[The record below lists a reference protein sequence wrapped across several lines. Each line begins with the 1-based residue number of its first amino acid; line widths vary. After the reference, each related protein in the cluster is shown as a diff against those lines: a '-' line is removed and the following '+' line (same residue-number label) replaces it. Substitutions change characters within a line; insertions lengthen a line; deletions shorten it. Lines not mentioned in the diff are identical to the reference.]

1 MSVILI
7 VKRGIRCVGMF
18 FACYNLCSLFFVRSL
33 RFRISF
39 TSSDTNCLSFAT
51 FYSYY
56 ETIQVLGVGS
66 MGSVTKVK
74 KRENVIGGSARQSY
88 VNSVHGIE
96 GFCFSLPIIGHL
108 LRHCTGK
115 DLGHRVKRDLFVTS
129 PSSVNSERDISS
141 ASSPSSSS
149 SSSSSNGRSLL
160 RSPSSTLSY
169 AKKDLYFALKTI
181 HFDRVT
187 DQQLVLEL
195 QNEIDIL
202 KSMDHPNIVRA
213 LETYDYRNNSCIV
226 LELCE
231 GGDLYTRDPYTE
243 EDALS
248 IVASLLSAV
257 EYMHSRNICHRDLK
271 YENIMFSSRH
281 PKSDVKLI
289 DFGLSKKYLP
299 SDRLSEGVGTIY
311 SMAPEV
317 PRTEHDVIA
326 I

>member
-1 MSVILI
+1 
-7 VKRGIRCVGMF
+7 
-18 FACYNLCSLFFVRSL
+18 
-33 RFRISF
+33 
-39 TSSDTNCLSFAT
+39 
-51 FYSYY
+51 
-56 ETIQVLGVGS
+56 

-88 VNSVHGIE
+88 VNSIHGIE

-115 DLGHRVKRDLFVTS
+115 DLGHRVKRDLFVAS

-141 ASSPSSSS
+141 ASSP

-271 YENIMFSSRH
+271 YEVSH
-281 PKSDVKLI
+281 
-289 DFGLSKKYLP
+289 
-299 SDRLSEGVGTIY
+299 
-311 SMAPEV
+311 
-317 PRTEHDVIA
+317 
-326 I
+326 

>member
-1 MSVILI
+1 MLEYSSLATI
-7 VKRGIRCVGMF
+7 CV
-18 FACYNLCSLFFVRSL
+18 LCAAAS
-33 RFRISF
+33 RFRVSF
-39 TSSDTNCLSFAT
+39 IYVFAHT
-51 FYSYY
+51 TYIHRRLQHLFSYY

-74 KRENVIGGSARQSY
+74 KRENVIGGSARQDY
-88 VNSVHGIE
+88 VNSIHGVE

-115 DLGHRVKRDLFVTS
+115 DLGQHVKRDLFVEA
-129 PSSVNSERDISS
+129 PSSVNSERDIS
-141 ASSPSSSS
+141 ASSP

-243 EDALS
+243 EDSLS

-271 YENIMFSSRH
+271 YEVSS
-281 PKSDVKLI
+281 
-289 DFGLSKKYLP
+289 
-299 SDRLSEGVGTIY
+299 
-311 SMAPEV
+311 
-317 PRTEHDVIA
+317 
-326 I
+326 

>member
-1 MSVILI
+1 MSESLT

-18 FACYNLCSLFFVRSL
+18 FARYNLRSL
-33 RFRISF
+33 CGRFSISRLIHLCF
-39 TSSDTNCLSFAT
+39 RTHHLHPSPIAT
-51 FYSYY
+51 RFSYY

-74 KRENVIGGSARQSY
+74 KRENVIGGSARQDY
-88 VNSVHGIE
+88 VNSIHGVE

-115 DLGHRVKRDLFVTS
+115 DLGQHVKRDLFVEA
-129 PSSVNSERDISS
+129 PSSVNSERDIS
-141 ASSPSSSS
+141 ASSP

-243 EDALS
+243 EDSLS

-271 YENIMFSSRH
+271 YEVSS
-281 PKSDVKLI
+281 
-289 DFGLSKKYLP
+289 
-299 SDRLSEGVGTIY
+299 
-311 SMAPEV
+311 
-317 PRTEHDVIA
+317 
-326 I
+326 

>member
-1 MSVILI
+1 MPQGV
-7 VKRGIRCVGMF
+7 
-18 FACYNLCSLFFVRSL
+18 FFVRPL
-33 RFRISF
+33 LDF
-39 TSSDTNCLSFAT
+39 TSHLCLFTYNHAHSPSDAIFL
-51 FYSYY
+51 SYY
-56 ETIQVLGVGS
+56 ETIQVLGAGS

-74 KRENVIGGSARQSY
+74 KRENVIGGSARQDY
-88 VNSVHGIE
+88 VHSVHGVE

-115 DLGHRVKRDLFVTS
+115 DLGQRVKRDLFVAS
-129 PSSVNSERDISS
+129 PSSVTSERDI
-141 ASSPSSSS
+141 ATGTSSPSSSS
-149 SSSSSNGRSLL
+149 GNARSLL

-187 DQQLVLEL
+187 DEQLVEEL

-248 IVASLLSAV
+248 IVANLLSAV

-271 YENIMFSSRH
+271 YEVSS
-281 PKSDVKLI
+281 
-289 DFGLSKKYLP
+289 
-299 SDRLSEGVGTIY
+299 
-311 SMAPEV
+311 
-317 PRTEHDVIA
+317 
-326 I
+326 